1 MAQLVLCALMAFPV
15 GERLVYKVKYG
26 PLTAGSL
33 TLEVAG
39 VEEVAGESCYHL
51 VSHLVSNPSY
61 SSLFFLSD
69 MIESWC
75 RTSDFVTLRTHKAVH
90 EGKYRDDVTVDFD
103 YGSNTA
109 DYSDSTHCHIHS
121 DSRDMLSLW
130 YYFRTA
136 GLEPG
141 DTLSTWSHVDKKN
154 YSVSVSAGDE
164 EHVSTRAGEFDCL
177 VIDLNSSGPAASGR
191 VYLSDDDE
199 SLPVIIRTRLPLG
212 YVTAS
217 LSERDERE

>member
-1 MAQLVLCALMAFPV
+1 MVQLILCTLMAFPV
-15 GERLVYKVKYG
+15 GEKLTYKVKYG

-39 VEEVAGESCYHL
+39 IEEVAGESCYHL

-61 SSLFFLSD
+61 SGLFFLD
-69 MIESWC
+69 DVIESWC
-75 RTSDFVTLRTHKAVH
+75 RTSDFVTMRTHKNVH
-90 EGKYRDDVTVDFD
+90 EGKYRDEVTVDFD

-109 DYSDSTHCHIHS
+109 SYSDSTQCHIHD

-130 YYFRTA
+130 YYFRVV

-141 DTLSTWSHVDKKN
+141 DKLNTWSHVDKKN
-154 YSVSVSAGDE
+154 YSVSVSAEDE
-164 EHVSTRAGEFDCL
+164 EHVSIRAGEYDCL
-177 VIDLNSSGPAASGR
+177 VIDLNSSGPAASGK
-191 VYLSDDDE
+191 VYLSNDEE

-212 YVTAS
+212 SITAS
-217 LSERDERE
+217 LVTVEENE

>member
-1 MAQLVLCALMAFPV
+1 MFQLIMCALVAFPV
-15 GERLVYKVKYG
+15 GEKLTYKVKYG

-39 VEEVAGESCYHL
+39 IEDVAGESCYHL

-61 SSLFFLSD
+61 SSLFFLND

-90 EGKYRDDVTVDFD
+90 EGKYQDEVTVDFD
-103 YGSNTA
+103 YASNTA
-109 DYSDSTHCHIHS
+109 SYSDSTHCHVRD

-130 YYFRTA
+130 YFFRTI

-141 DTLSTWSHVDKKN
+141 DELNTWSHVDKRN
-154 YSVSVSAGDE
+154 YDVSVSVEDE
-164 EHVSTRAGEFDCL
+164 AHVTTRAGDFDCL
-177 VIDLNSSGPAASGR
+177 VVAMNSSGPAASGKIF
-191 VYLSDDDE
+191 LSDDDE
-199 SLPVIIRTRLPLG
+199 CLPVIIRTRLPLG
-212 YVTAS
+212 SITAN
-217 LSERDERE
+217 LVAIEENE